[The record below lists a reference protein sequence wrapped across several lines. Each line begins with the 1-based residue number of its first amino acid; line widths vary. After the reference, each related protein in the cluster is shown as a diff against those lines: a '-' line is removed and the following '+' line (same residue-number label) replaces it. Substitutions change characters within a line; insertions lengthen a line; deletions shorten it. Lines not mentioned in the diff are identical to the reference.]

1 VLLMSDRVD
10 EWLLGGLREYAGKPL
25 RSVAKGA
32 LDLGALDD
40 GQEKEAAQAEAAE
53 GELKDL
59 FERIKERLRD
69 RVETVRQSR
78 RLTDSAACLVVEK
91 DDMTLGLR
99 RLLESTGQKVPAS
112 RPVLEI
118 NPQHPLTVLLREAEG
133 ERFDDWVQVL
143 YDQALLSEGAQLDD
157 PVAFVRRLNALLVAR
172 AGGTAGGESAE

>member
-1 VLLMSDRVD
+1 MSDRVD
-10 EWLLGGLREYAGKPL
+10 EWMLSGLREYAGKPL

-40 GQEKEAAQAEAAE
+40 EQEKDAAQAEAAE

-59 FERIKERLRD
+59 FERVKERLQD
-69 RVETVRQSR
+69 KVEAVRPSR

-99 RLLESTGQKVPAS
+99 RLLESSGQKVPSS
-112 RPVLEI
+112 RPVLEV
-118 NPQHPLTVLLREAEG
+118 NPHHPLTALLREAEG
-133 ERFDDWVQVL
+133 ERFDDWVHVL

-157 PVAFVRRLNALLVAR
+157 PVAFVRRLNILLVER
-172 AGGTAGGESAE
+172 GGERRA